1 VGGVE
6 ERERAAKNGQP
17 RPALSPPLLRAPRA
31 PRVAD
36 APMAARKLRFTAHAP
51 TGEVG
56 GEGGASGIARCG
68 RGRGTRPAPRRCAV
82 PAVAV
87 LNARRRSGAATRRR
101 ATSRDPRP
109 PPSFLQDASHP
120 ASDLVTRAPK
130 SCGWQSAR

>member
-1 VGGVE
+1 MGGVE
-6 ERERAAKNGQP
+6 ERERAAKNGRP